1 VNEPINSHFRS
12 EKNVKETASDKV
24 DDDAR
29 IDNKELKEGDAIRFL
44 REFYIGEKQVA
55 VNSKGIFKKK
65 VRNGYRVKIEGDD
78 TENQYRLIDEENM
91 VVSRTGSFGC
101 TAIYNEDMQDVDI
114 VDCNRKEK

>member
-1 VNEPINSHFRS
+1 
-12 EKNVKETASDKV
+12 
-24 DDDAR
+24 
-29 IDNKELKEGDAIRFL
+29 
-44 REFYIGEKQVA
+44 VA

-78 TENQYRLIDEENM
+78 TENKYRLIGENNM

-101 TAIYNEDMQDVDI
+101 TAIVNEDRKDVEI